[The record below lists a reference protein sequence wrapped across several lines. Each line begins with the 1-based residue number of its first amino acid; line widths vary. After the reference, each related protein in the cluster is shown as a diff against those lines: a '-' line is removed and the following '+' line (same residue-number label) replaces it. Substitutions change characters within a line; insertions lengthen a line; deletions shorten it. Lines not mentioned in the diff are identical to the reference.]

1 MSLNISDPLSLLA
14 YQSGLTDPPLVEAA
28 RGLAARLDDDSSDAG
43 MWREYRFVLRDL
55 MGLVGTDVG
64 DDLEAEFAALDG

>member
-28 RGLAARLDDDSSDAG
+28 AQAA
-43 MWREYRFVLRDL
+43 
-55 MGLVGTDVG
+55 
-64 DDLEAEFAALDG
+64 DDLTAQQRAYKIGDQIGRAHV